1 MVVRLETCIVLHINL
16 LLTKA
21 EVDVD
26 EEHLGAFQDCGTTDA
41 DVSNIDMI
49 LHVV

>member
-1 MVVRLETCIVLHINL
+1 MEVRLETCLLLHINL

-26 EEHLGAFQDCGTTDA
+26 EEHLGAFQDCGTTYA